1 MPRKNLTD
9 RTVAALHPLIKGQVD
24 YYDAKN
30 PRFGIRISYN
40 GARTWFVFDVDPQ
53 TGKRRRIKLGR
64 YPEMNLAEARREAL
78 DHKHALT
85 VEKRDPVAERKVQR
99 EALTFT
105 GLIGVY
111 LEQHAKP
118 KKRSWKED
126 QRILNK
132 YFTRWR
138 DRRADGITRP
148 EVVAILQDI
157 KKNHGGVMANRSLAA
172 VRKMYSYAVRNGY
185 LDDNPAKMV
194 DRPASETSR
203 DRVYTDAEIK
213 ALWGAFDQMGVQ
225 GAILKMC
232 FVTAQRLN
240 EARGMRRDEIDGETW
255 TLPAARSKNGRANV
269 VPLSGLANHVLETTP
284 NLGATYVFASPRGP
298 DQDGNER
305 PVTIS
310 SKDRVRARKLSGVAD
325 FSPHDLRRTFRT
337 AVAPLGFDRYIGERV
352 LGHVMQGVEPVYDR
366 FDYLDQKRDLLEAW
380 GRHVEDVIGEA
391 GKVVQMMPKASA

>member
-9 RTVAALHPLIKGQVD
+9 RSVAALHPPKSGQVD
-24 YYDAKN
+24 VYDPKSS
-30 PRFGIRISYN
+30 RFGIRLSYN
-40 GARTWFVFDVDPQ
+40 GTRTWFVFDKDPQ
-53 TGKRRRIKLGR
+53 TGKRRRVTLGR
-64 YPEMNLAEARREAL
+64 YPEVKLADARTLAL

-85 VEKRDPVAERKVQR
+85 VEKRDPVAERKAHK
-99 EALTFT
+99 EALTFK
-105 GLIGVY
+105 GLIDVY

-118 KKRSWKED
+118 KKRSWRED

-132 YFTRWR
+132 YFIRWH
-138 DRRADGITRP
+138 DRHADGITRP
-148 EVVAILQDI
+148 EVVTILQDI
-157 KKNHGGVMANRSLAA
+157 KKNHGGVMANRALAA

-203 DRVYTDAEIK
+203 DRVYTEAEIK

-232 FVTAQRLN
+232 LVTAQRLN
-240 EARGMRRDEIDGETW
+240 EVRGMRRDEIDSELW

-269 VPLSGLANHVLETTP
+269 VPLSGLAKRVLETTP
-284 NLGATYVFASPRGP
+284 NPGKTYVFASPRGP

-305 PVTIS
+305 PVTIG
-310 SKDRVRARKLSGVAD
+310 SKDRARARKLADVAD

-337 AVAPLGFDRYIGERV
+337 EVTPLGFDRYIGERV

-366 FDYLDQKRDLLEAW
+366 FDYLDRKRDLLEAW
-380 GRHVEDVIGEA
+380 GRHVERAVGLSDN
-391 GKVVQMMPKASA
+391 VVQIMPKANA